1 MLKARGDKGGSEM
14 ISIIAIFIMIVLSL
28 LINGVLSLIYKNKE
42 KVDKG
47 LTFAYVKLSYRRK
60 MIRTLWSLPLM
71 IPVLL
76 LLNFSVALDSYEIQ
90 FLSLSFVFLF
100 FIQLAY
106 NYYKWKK
113 NENNGL

>member
-1 MLKARGDKGGSEM
+1 
-14 ISIIAIFIMIVLSL
+14 MIVLSL